1 LATEATIQETTV
13 TDMSATSRTGKS
25 DSPECQTGPSSFPED
40 NKSSWSPDE
49 QGVPKDGSCAD
60 EPGISQGRTGPR
72 SETLAD
78 NEAKPD
84 MEKIPKEVAAK

>member
-1 LATEATIQETTV
+1 
-13 TDMSATSRTGKS
+13 
-25 DSPECQTGPSSFPED
+25 
-40 NKSSWSPDE
+40 
-49 QGVPKDGSCAD
+49 VPKDGSCAD